1 MFDNRIILLNLNGEL
16 NPYKISNMKNDIRER
31 SFEFALRTVKI
42 CEKIKEAHREHI
54 LTNQLVRSSTSV
66 GANMREA
73 RNAESKADF
82 IHKLSI
88 CQKECDESIYW
99 LELLVALYE
108 DEKEQL
114 LNIHNEDNQLIRIIR
129 TINIRTKQNVNWKKR

>member
-1 MFDNRIILLNLNGEL
+1 MIT
-16 NPYKISNMKNDIRER
+16 KNQDIRER
-31 SFEFALRTVKI
+31 SFDFALNTVKN
-42 CEKIKEAHREHI
+42 CRRIKERYKEFI
-54 LTNQLVRSSTSV
+54 LTDQLVRSSTSV

-99 LELLVALYE
+99 LELLMA
-108 DEKEQL
+108 L
-114 LNIHNEDNQLIRIIR
+114 LNEEREYLLSIHNEAIQLLRIIK
-129 TINIRTKQNVNWKKR
+129 TISLRTKENSNWKKR